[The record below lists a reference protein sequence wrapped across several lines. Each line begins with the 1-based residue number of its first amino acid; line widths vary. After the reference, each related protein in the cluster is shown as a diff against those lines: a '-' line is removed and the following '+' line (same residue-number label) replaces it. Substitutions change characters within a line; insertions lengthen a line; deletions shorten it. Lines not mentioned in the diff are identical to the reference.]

1 MARGSKR
8 GSLWRW
14 PAVSAVKY
22 AIPRAASRPCKS
34 VPLKGFYMCLG
45 FGAGSKGTRHRGI
58 HHPRNGF
65 LCSPESPRPGLQGQT
80 QLSPMQAGMGI
91 AAQGFMPG
99 RPYRARPQSR
109 KHPPHP
115 QNTGVSP
122 GARGSGEMESPQ
134 GTWCVWGSCRSVQ
147 LLRYVFW
154 QVLPARWRRPTMES
168 HLGRGM
174 DEAVVR
180 TPNRSS

>member
-1 MARGSKR
+1 MARGSRR

-14 PAVSAVKY
+14 PALSAVKY

-65 LCSPESPRPGLQGQT
+65 LRSPESPRPGLQGQT

-109 KHPPHP
+109 KHPPPPPEHGCLP
-115 QNTGVSP
+115 RGERIRGNGVTPRDLVCLGFVQECS
-122 GARGSGEMESPQ
+122 ASSVRLLAGSAGKVVKANYGEPFGE
-134 GTWCVWGSCRSVQ
+134 GHG
-147 LLRYVFW
+147 
-154 QVLPARWRRPTMES
+154 
-168 HLGRGM
+168 
-174 DEAVVR
+174 
-180 TPNRSS
+180 